1 MLHTVGAVGAAYGAY
16 VGLLNLLVKIA
27 IVLSVACSLDR
38 VIHVLLYAKFK
49 AKAFLTGRRPEDE
62 FSCRPLPDPAAYAL
76 VYPKVAVQ
84 LPMFNERAVCQAIID
99 SACEMAWPR
108 ERFCVQVN
116 WGCEVVGERGGV
128 GWCTEEE
135 ETLRGGRGRA

>member
-16 VGLLNLLVKIA
+16 VGLLNLLVKVA

-38 VIHVLLYAKFK
+38 VVHVLLYAKFK

-108 ERFCVQVN
+108 ERFCVQVS
-116 WGCEVVGERGGV
+116 ERGERRDG
-128 GWCTEEE
+128 EEGE
-135 ETLRGGRGRA
+135 GARARRGEKGRAGN

>member
-16 VGLLNLLVKIA
+16 VGLLNLLVKVA

-38 VIHVLLYAKFK
+38 VVHVLLYAKFK

-99 SACEMAWPR
+99 SACEMAWPASDGAD
-108 ERFCVQVN
+108 N
-116 WGCEVVGERGGV
+116 WKSIRISAI
-128 GWCTEEE
+128 T
-135 ETLRGGRGRA
+135 TRTKSQSRSLR